1 MLIDWM
7 TAALNSKAGPY
18 YKCPTDA
25 PPRGGGWGELEGL
38 GIGRAIH
45 QQQQYQQSVK

>member
-7 TAALNSKAGPY
+7 TAALKSKAGPY

-25 PPRGGGWGELEGL
+25 PPPPGGGRLGELEGL

-45 QQQQYQQSVK
+45 QQ